1 MLNRFSNII
10 SRLLNVLPETKV
22 GEHIS
27 ADEALK
33 RLKDGNNR
41 FAKMKIMRHRV
52 SKKRREEIA
61 EIRTPMAIVLACSDS
76 RVPPEI
82 IFDQT
87 LGDLFVIRN
96 AGNIVNDH
104 VVGSIEYAVYYLG
117 AKLILVLGHEGCGAV
132 QTTIANKP
140 QTEAIESIKRTIEPA
155 IHECQKEGKMSC
167 EDITK
172 KSAEL
177 TVKNMFNNNPALQ
190 EYIKNNNI
198 KVLSGYYHL
207 KSGIVD
213 FFE

>member
-1 MLNRFSNII
+1 MLNKFSSII
-10 SRLLNVLPETKV
+10 NRLLNILPETKV
-22 GEHIS
+22 GKHIS
-27 ADEALK
+27 AEEALK
-33 RLKDGNNR
+33 RLKDGNKR

-61 EIRTPMAIVLACSDS
+61 EIRTPMAIVLSCSDS

-87 LGDLFVIRN
+87 LGDLFVVRN
-96 AGNIVNDH
+96 AGNIINEH
-104 VVGSIEYAVYYLG
+104 VIGSIEYAVYNLG

-132 QTTIANKP
+132 ETTIANKP
-140 QTEAIESIKRTIEPA
+140 QTESIESIKRTIEPA
-155 IHECQKEGKMSC
+155 IRECQKEGKMSC

-177 TVKNMFNNNPALQ
+177 TVKNMFNNNSALQ
-190 EYIKNNNI
+190 EYIKNNDV

-207 KSGIVD
+207 KSGVVD